1 MRKIYTIISVLITVL
16 ISVSSCNN
24 DIEALQ
30 IVKPYE
36 KSSEYYANLRAYKE
50 RDDHEVFFGWF
61 GGWSANSADMI
72 RYLESVPDSV
82 DIISIWSKS
91 PGFDKNLK
99 DDLRRLQELKGTRV
113 TFTVFAHKIPEQFMI
128 SESEVDQ
135 KGIEDYAKSLVD
147 TMNYYGY
154 QGIDL
159 DYEPGFLEHAGVP
172 FNGPL
177 VGPSYMWPEYMDN
190 MEIFVKALGKYIG
203 PKSGTRNLLL
213 IDGVPYHLN
222 DGLAEYFNYGI
233 VQSYRSS
240 SYSNLQSRFDNAARK
255 GWKPEQYIFT
265 ETFEG
270 ERYKEGGVPHT
281 LRSGE
286 VVPSLEGMARFKPIY
301 NGELAPRKGGCGTY
315 HMETD
320 YYSKPE
326 QYKYTRNAIMWM
338 NKKELLNTEKYEK

>member
-1 MRKIYTIISVLITVL
+1 MRKINTILLIFITTL
-16 ISVSSCNN
+16 IALSSCDN
-24 DIEALQ
+24 DIEALD

-72 RYLESVPDSV
+72 RYLESIPDSV
-82 DIISIWSKS
+82 DIVSIWSKS
-91 PGFDKNLK
+91 PGFDDNLK
-99 DDLRRLQELKGTRV
+99 KDLRRLQEVKGTRV
-113 TFTVFAHKIPEQFMI
+113 TFTVFAHKIPEEFMV
-128 SESEVDQ
+128 SEKEVNPE
-135 KGIEDYAKSLVD
+135 GIEAYAKALVD

-159 DYEPGFLEHAGVP
+159 DYEPGYLEHAGVP

-177 VGPSYMWPEYMDN
+177 VGPSYMWPDYMNN
-190 MEIFVKALGKYIG
+190 MEIFVKALGKFIG

-213 IDGVPYHLN
+213 IDGVPHHLN

-233 VQSYRSS
+233 VQSYRSG
-240 SYSNLQSRFDNAARK
+240 SYSDLQSRFDSAARK

-270 ERYKEGGVPHT
+270 ERYKNGGVPH
-281 LRSGE
+281 LMRNGE
-286 VVPSLEGMARFKPIY
+286 TVPSLEGMARFKPMY
-301 NGELAPRKGGCGTY
+301 NGELAKRKGGCGTY

-320 YYSKPE
+320 YNTKPE
-326 QYKYTRNAIMWM
+326 NYKYTRNAIMWM
-338 NKKELLNTEKYEK
+338 NKKENQNTEDHEK